1 MSLANADFDNI
12 TAIATPYGKGSISVI
27 RVSGGTCI
35 QEVAK
40 IFKGKDLTQV
50 SGNTLVYGFILDETN
65 QPIDEVV
72 VAVFRKPHS
81 FTADDM
87 LEISCHGGVLV
98 TNLVLNRLLSLNIR
112 MANPGEFSYRA
123 YLNGRIDLVKAEA
136 VMDLIDADTKSA
148 AKISINSLLNQTGKK
163 ISEFKNQVL
172 ALISD
177 IEVKLQYPE
186 FDEAKDLETQDLKNR
201 IEQILAQLKS
211 FLKNSKSTTML
222 KSGISVAIVG
232 RPNVGKSSLLNSL
245 LKQEKALV
253 TDIKGTTRDIVEG
266 KIVLN
271 NIALNLLDTAG
282 IHVSTDQIE
291 ELGIKK
297 SLQAIDTAD
306 LVLFVFEAHT
316 KLTKEDLEILA
327 KIQPDKLIK
336 IANKKDLGIF
346 EKHSDVVY
354 ISTFE
359 TDLKALE
366 DAILTK
372 LKLTNIDTRDLA
384 FLSNQRQIRLL
395 EKAIFELNEALRS
408 ADFVTADLVVLNIK
422 AAYSAIKEI
431 LGEVYD
437 DDVNKNIFS
446 HFCLGK

>member
-1 MSLANADFDNI
+1 MSLATADFDNI

-27 RVSGGTCI
+27 RVSGSTCI

-50 SGNTLVYGFILDETN
+50 SGNTLVYGFILDKSS

-81 FTADDM
+81 FTVDDM
-87 LEISCHGGVLV
+87 LEISCHGGVFV

-136 VMDLIDADTKSA
+136 VMDLIEADTKSA

-163 ISEFKNQVL
+163 ISEFKDQVL

-201 IEQILAQLKS
+201 IEQILLQLKF

-222 KSGISVAIVG
+222 KSGVSVAIVG

-245 LKQEKALV
+245 LKQEKDLV

-282 IHVSTDQIE
+282 IHTSTDQIE

-297 SLQAIDTAD
+297 SLQAIDSAD

-316 KLTKEDLEILA
+316 KLRKEDLDILA
-327 KIQPDKLIK
+327 KIQSDKLIK

-346 EKHSDVVY
+346 EKHGDAVY

-372 LKLTNIDTRDLA
+372 LKLTDIDTRDLA

-395 EKAIFELNEALRS
+395 EKAIFELTEALRS

>member
-1 MSLANADFDNI
+1 MSLNNTDFENI
-12 TAIATPYGKGSISVI
+12 TAIATPFGKGSISVI
-27 RVSGGTCI
+27 RVSGKTCI
-35 QEVAK
+35 SEVST
-40 IFKGKDLTQV
+40 IFKGKNLTQV
-50 SGNTLVYGFILDETN
+50 PGNTLVYGFILDKDN
-65 QPIDEVV
+65 LPIDEVV

-98 TNLVLNRLLSLNIR
+98 TNLVLERLLSLNIR

-136 VMDLIDADTKSA
+136 VMDLIEADTKSA
-148 AKISINSLLNQTGKK
+148 AKISINSLLSKTGKK
-163 ISEFKNQVL
+163 ISEFKEQVL
-172 ALISD
+172 NLISD

-186 FDEAKDLETQDLKNR
+186 FDEATDLETSELKSR
-201 IEQILAQLKS
+201 IETILVALTE

-222 KSGISVAIVG
+222 KTGISVAIVG

-245 LKQEKALV
+245 LKQDKALV
-253 TDIKGTTRDIVEG
+253 TDIQGTTRDIVEG

-282 IHVSTDQIE
+282 IRKSTNLVE
-291 ELGIKK
+291 NLGIQK
-297 SLQAIDTAD
+297 SLDAIKTAD
-306 LVLFVFEAHT
+306 LVLFVFEANQN
-316 KLTKEDLEILA
+316 LTNEDLEILN
-327 KIQPDKLIK
+327 KIDETKLIK
-336 IANKKDLGIF
+336 IANKKDLGIK
-346 EKHSDVVY
+346 EKDKEAVY
-354 ISTFE
+354 ISTFDE
-359 TDLKALE
+359 NLKPLE

-372 LKLTNIDTRDLA
+372 LKLTDLDTRDLA
-384 FLSNQRQIRLL
+384 FLSNQRQITLL
-395 EKAIFELNEALRS
+395 EKAISELKEAYRS
-408 ADFVTADLVVLNIK
+408 ADFLTADLVVMNIK
-422 AAYSAIKEI
+422 TAYNAIKEI